1 MFRINRLFSL
11 VLTVVIILLMVMS
24 TVSCG
29 GGRTMGTPSGESE
42 KTTESAV
49 PRGGATFTGQIEIR
63 DKASSGTIQFSISAD
78 GSSITSVTVNLKDL
92 KCNGFSAG
100 SMNKEVSG
108 SFLITDGNINASPSG
123 IGEIKGRFT
132 SSTKASGTID
142 ITLEI
147 PFSAPCELGEWPWS
161 ANAD

>member
-1 MFRINRLFSL
+1 
-11 VLTVVIILLMVMS
+11 MS
-24 TVSCG
+24 ASVSGYKYCQLWWVG
-29 GGRTMGTPSGESE
+29 GATGTSSGESE
-42 KTTESAV
+42 KTTESATESV
-49 PRGGATFTGQIEIR
+49 APRGGANFTGQIEIR

-108 SFLITDGNINASPSG
+108 SFLVADGNINASPSG

-132 SSTKASGTID
+132 SPTKASGTID
-142 ITLEI
+142 MTLEI
-147 PFSAPCELGEWPWS
+147 PFSAPCELGAWQWS
-161 ANAD
+161 ASAD